1 MKKRNARRD
10 LGSRQTV
17 RLLNAIWQSKFIF
30 MPAAWEKTKKINQNQ
45 PSGHL
50 ALLKL
55 YPLKLA
61 MACKLKIQQVVYF
74 LSHTSTS
81 RLSRTWASV
90 TERKEKRDRAGS
102 LWLSVPGTKWQ
113 MVSIVSPFNVSRAV
127 NEHTITKKP
136 YWKALFS
143 LWKLYLSIFTCLCLK
158 EINKGM
164 EKEREKEEERK
175 KESRKT
181 KTF

>member
-1 MKKRNARRD
+1 
-10 LGSRQTV
+10 
-17 RLLNAIWQSKFIF
+17 

-45 PSGHL
+45 LSSHL
-50 ALLKL
+50 TLLKL

-61 MACKLKIQQVVYF
+61 MACKLKIWQVVHL
-74 LSHTSTS
+74 LSHTSMS
-81 RLSRTWASV
+81 KWSRTWVSV
-90 TERKEKRDRAGS
+90 TEKKERRDRAGS

-127 NEHTITKKP
+127 NEHTVTKKP

-164 EKEREKEEERK
+164 EKKERRKKRERK
-175 KESRKT
+175 KVEKQRH
-181 KTF
+181 FNIFIEIQFIL